1 MADTRGELKGHRLIN
16 VQPNKDIN
24 IPFLHVQKAL
34 LQVLVR
40 TDRWTQR
47 QPHGSTLTSAY
58 SRESILNDTYG
69 IHRVDFPLMQIGSG
83 LQMKDSKI
91 NKAVVSRQ
99 SSSVRTV
106 QP

>member
-1 MADTRGELKGHRLIN
+1 MRITKGSEM
-16 VQPNKDIN
+16 
-24 IPFLHVQKAL
+24 PFLLVQRVL
-34 LQVLVR
+34 SQVFVR
-40 TDRWTQR
+40 TDRWTDR
-47 QPHGSTLTSAY
+47 LPHGSTLTSAN

-69 IHRVDFPLMQIGSG
+69 IHRVDFPLMQIGGG

>member
-1 MADTRGELKGHRLIN
+1 MDNQRQLCASLCVLA
-16 VQPNKDIN
+16 
-24 IPFLHVQKAL
+24 AL
-34 LQVLVR
+34 SQVLVWTDRR
-40 TDRWTQR
+40 TDR
-47 QPHGSTLTSAY
+47 QPHGSTLTSAN

-69 IHRVDFPLMQIGSG
+69 IHRVDFPLMQIGGGS
-83 LQMKDSKI
+83 QMKDSKI

>member
-1 MADTRGELKGHRLIN
+1 M
-16 VQPNKDIN
+16 
-24 IPFLHVQKAL
+24 PFLCVQRAL
-34 LQVLVR
+34 SQVLVR
-40 TDRWTQR
+40 TDRWTHR
-47 QPHGSTLTSAY
+47 QPHGSTLTSAN
-58 SRESILNDTYG
+58 SRESILNDTCG

-91 NKAVVSRQ
+91 NKAEASRQ

>member
-1 MADTRGELKGHRLIN
+1 MWITKDSNAPFVC
-16 VQPNKDIN
+16 VQR
-24 IPFLHVQKAL
+24 AL
-34 LQVLVR
+34 SQVLVR
-40 TDRWTQR
+40 TDRWTDR
-47 QPHGSTLTSAY
+47 QPHGSTLTSAN

-83 LQMKDSKI
+83 LHMKDSKI
-91 NKAVVSRQ
+91 NKAVASRQ

>member
-1 MADTRGELKGHRLIN
+1 MCILLYMIQSRYKTSTFNNASLVIVKSED
-16 VQPNKDIN
+16 QPV
-24 IPFLHVQKAL
+24 LS
-34 LQVLVR
+34 QVLGR
-40 TDRWTQR
+40 TDN
-47 QPHGSTLTSAY
+47 QPHGFTLTSAN

-69 IHRVDFPLMQIGSG
+69 IHRVDFPLMQIGGG

-99 SSSVRTV
+99 NSSVRTL